1 MNCMALWYLN
11 EKKKEK
17 NNNTRMFE
25 ALKQDNSNCVTLWT
39 DEEFDIIKGSYLENF
54 ILQKNGQIEQDYHLI
69 MKEVEGLEGTFT
81 LREYQEAWTMM
92 ELNVQNMKIQDKDT
106 CGFVPMISSFT
117 NNDDSQTFMTY
128 NDELK
133 GFMVIAKK
141 FIPRGHSINISL
153 PAPNNDYCLLKKGFT
168 NPARETVIPIIVSL
182 SQQDPLYLEKCS
194 LVQNKWNARRFDVSN
209 NMNTEQF

>member
-1 MNCMALWYLN
+1 MILSKVHIW
-11 EKKKEK
+11 
-17 NNNTRMFE
+17 
-25 ALKQDNSNCVTLWT
+25 KQV
-39 DEEFDIIKGSYLENF
+39 FYR
-54 ILQKNGQIEQDYHLI
+54 KNGQIEQDYNLI
-69 MKEVEGLEGTFT
+69 MKDVEGLEGTFT

-92 ELNVQNMKIQDKDT
+92 ELNVQNMKIEGKDT

-117 NNDDSQTFMTY
+117 NNDDSQTFVTY

-141 FIPRGHSINISL
+141 FIPRGNSINISL
-153 PAPNNDYCLLKKGFT
+153 AAPNNDYCLMKKGYC
-168 NPARETVIPIIVSL
+168 NPARETTIPIIVSL
-182 SQQDPLYLEKCS
+182 SSQDPLYLEKCS